1 MQQRRVSYSNA
12 GLENKMREIRSQT
25 ATEAALLK
33 LITDV
38 RDHYANERPLVVGIH
53 TGGAWVAARLC
64 EALHWDPPATLDIS
78 LYRDDFETS
87 GLKRSGTTDRMPQQL
102 NGERILLIDDVLFTG
117 RTIRAA
123 INVLFD
129 YGRPGGIDL
138 GILFDR
144 GGRELPTEPTFLGES
159 LGEEGVGRCKLC
171 GPEPLV
177 LMTPDSE

>member
-1 MQQRRVSYSNA
+1 
-12 GLENKMREIRSQT
+12 
-25 ATEAALLK
+25 
-33 LITDV
+33 
-38 RDHYANERPLVVGIH
+38 
-53 TGGAWVAARLC
+53 
-64 EALHWDPPATLDIS
+64 
-78 LYRDDFETS
+78 
-87 GLKRSGTTDRMPQQL
+87 MPQQL

-144 GGRELPTEPTFLGES
+144 GGRELPIEPTFLGES
-159 LGEEGVGRCKLC
+159 LGEEGVGRCKLS

-177 LMTPDSE
+177 LMIPDSE

>member
-12 GLENKMREIRSQT
+12 GLENNMREIRSQT
-25 ATEAALLK
+25 ATEAALLT

-38 RDHYANERPLVVGIH
+38 RDHYTNERPLVVGIH
-53 TGGAWVAARLC
+53 TGGAWVATRLC

-129 YGRPGGIDL
+129 YGRPGGINL

-144 GGRELPTEPTFLGES
+144 GGRELPIEPTFLGES
-159 LGEEGVGRCKLC
+159 LGEEGVGRCKLS

-177 LMTPDSE
+177 LMTPDLE